1 MSVVSLLGVQVISNP
16 AKFLDKYQLEI
27 TFECLENL
35 SKDLEWKL
43 TYVGSA
49 TSSNYD
55 QELGELLVGP
65 IPVGVNKFIFEA
77 DPPTVSKLP
86 TAEILGVTVVLLT
99 GSYDGREFVRVGY
112 YVSNEY
118 DVPEL
123 QNEPPS
129 KPLFERIVRNMLT
142 EKPRV
147 TRFAIKWDSEDS
159 APAEFPPEQPEA
171 DEAPDDADQYGA
183 DEAAYEEAI
192 EKVGETEAEAI
203 DSVEMDV
210 DMGGV
215 STAPTE
221 KIDEGAESEDLE
233 AESSGESDEED
244 EAEGDDDAEMGDAD
258 AEMGDAASAPS
269 AAPQHPPA
277 QA

>member
-27 TFECLENL
+27 TFECLESL

-49 TSSNYD
+49 NSSDYD

-77 DPPTVSKLP
+77 EPPTVSKLP
-86 TAEILGVTVVLLT
+86 TTEILGVTVVLLT

-118 DVPEL
+118 DTPEL

-129 KPLFERIVRNMLT
+129 KPIFDRIVRNMLT

-192 EKVGETEAEAI
+192 EQGDNVEVEVTE
-203 DSVEMDV
+203 DVEMDV
-210 DMGGV
+210 DMGG
-215 STAPTE
+215 APAVPAD

-244 EAEGDDDAEMGDAD
+244 EAEGDDDAEMGDGD
-258 AEMGDAASAPS
+258 AEMGDASGSAS
-269 AAPQHPPA
+269 APQHPPA
-277 QA
+277 HA